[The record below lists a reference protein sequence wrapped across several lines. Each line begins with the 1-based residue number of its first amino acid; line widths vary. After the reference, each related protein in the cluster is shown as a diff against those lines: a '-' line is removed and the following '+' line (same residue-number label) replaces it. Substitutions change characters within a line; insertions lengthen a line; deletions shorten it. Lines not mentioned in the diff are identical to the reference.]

1 MYFHVQILPK
11 QDIFVTSRAFATTE
25 SRRGND
31 CNKT

>member
-25 SRRGND
+25 SRRDND
-31 CNKT
+31 YNKT